1 MIHPAHLPRP
11 RLRTLR
17 PQAGVGIGVLLTLV
31 SLALRPPWA
40 LGWSIGIGLLC
51 ALAACW
57 WIPLLVAPVEEPAQ
71 ALRRGDGAPR
81 PPGVQPRR
89 RNNVQQIAAT
99 VVRLQDT
106 LTDRDPTVPTLEQ
119 RALRDP
125 LTGLWNSSFLA
136 EMTERLA
143 DDVAAARIEVCL
155 LCLALDGFQPIH
167 ARHGHE
173 AGDQVLVQVA
183 RRLRKLGRA
192 QDFAFHLGGDEF
204 LVLITCP
211 PGEGAALSRTLAER
225 IVNDMRRPMN
235 YLTLNNLRVGC
246 SIGAA
251 VWPTHGLAFAEVM
264 HHADEALCA
273 ARNAGRGQF
282 RQYALAA

>member
-1 MIHPAHLPRP
+1 M
-11 RLRTLR
+11 
-17 PQAGVGIGVLLTLV
+17 LLMLV
-31 SLALRPPWA
+31 SLAIGQWWA
-40 LGWSIGIGLLC
+40 LGWSLGMGLLC
-51 ALAACW
+51 SLLACG
-57 WIPLLVAPVEEPAQ
+57 WIAWRAAPVDDPAQ
-71 ALRRGDGAPR
+71 ALHRGGGAPR
-81 PPGVQPRR
+81 PPGAQPRR
-89 RNNVQQIAAT
+89 RDNVQQIAAT

-106 LTDRDPTVPTLEQ
+106 LQYRDPTVPSLQSLEQ

-125 LTGLWNSSFLA
+125 LTGLWNRGFLA
-136 EMTERLA
+136 EVTERLA

-155 LCLALDGFQPIH
+155 LCLALDGVQPIND
-167 ARHGHE
+167 RHGHE

-183 RRLRKLGRA
+183 RRLRKLGRE
-192 QDFAFHLGGDEF
+192 QDFAFRLGGDEF
-204 LVLITCP
+204 LLLITCP

-225 IVNDMRRPMN
+225 IVNDMRRPMS
-235 YLTLNNLRVGC
+235 YLTLNSLRVGC

-264 HHADEALCA
+264 RHADEALCA

>member
-1 MIHPAHLPRP
+1 M
-11 RLRTLR
+11 
-17 PQAGVGIGVLLTLV
+17 GIGVLLTLV

-40 LGWSIGIGLLC
+40 PGWSIGIGLLC

-57 WIPLLVAPVEEPAQ
+57 WVPLLVAPVDELAHG
-71 ALRRGDGAPR
+71 LHHGDGAPR
-81 PPGVQPRR
+81 PPGAQPRR
-89 RNNVQQIAAT
+89 RNDVQRIAAA
-99 VVRLQDT
+99 VARLQGP
-106 LTDRDPTVPTLEQ
+106 LKDRDQAAPSPEQ

-125 LTGLWNSSFLA
+125 LTGLWNRGFLT
-136 EMTERLA
+136 EMTDRLA

-155 LCLALDGFQPIH
+155 LCLALDGFQPIND
-167 ARHGHE
+167 RHGHG

-183 RRLRKLGRA
+183 RRLRKLGRE
-192 QDFAFHLGGDEF
+192 QDFAFRLGGDEF
-204 LVLITCP
+204 LLLITCP

-225 IVNDMRRPMN
+225 IVNDMRRPMS

-251 VWPTHGLAFAEVM
+251 VWPTHGLAFAEVR

-273 ARNAGRGQF
+273 ARNAGHGQF